1 MKDFYEERVTLCG
14 IRSLIASNIPLQL
27 PLKQELGQNMKD
39 QSSFGFWNDPPAF
52 NTYYPEAK
60 EDDFTAKDEE
70 FIQPLFRML
79 SNTVVISNRGLI
91 EFPVGVLKKSM
102 GLMVGQSLYP
112 NHDMRVGNELG
123 AVVDNIWQE
132 AYKVGDKT
140 IPAGINARLKIDA
153 KSHPNIARGINMDP
167 PSIHSVSCTVVY
179 RWKPS
184 HQFEKEWEFYEKM
197 GTYDEKGQL
206 VRKIATEILYYME
219 LSLVSHGADPFAKK
233 LDENGKI
240 VLPNFASSQ
249 SVKVDQTNFAYN
261 VDWRNLKSVLNEET
275 NSFNGLF
282 KLNINQDNQK
292 VMTPEE
298 IINLASQTLGLS
310 GLTAENIKTN
320 LEQYKA
326 NQDKL
331 VDPASL
337 KLGDITGW
345 DKIQE
350 SFSAMVTELTELRA
364 LKEKESFI
372 NAGEEYLNN
381 LRTEATN
388 FYKLS
393 LEEGKEEDEAIIAL
407 INKADVKEAKALLSQ
422 YQTQVEKDAPLTCQS
437 CGGHDISRAS
447 FKGNDNQE
455 DKDKK
460 NEGVKT
466 LDEIREH
473 FIYQRDFK
481 GESK

>member
-1 MKDFYEERVTLCG
+1 
-14 IRSLIASNIPLQL
+14 
-27 PLKQELGQNMKD
+27 
-39 QSSFGFWNDPPAF
+39 
-52 NTYYPEAK
+52 
-60 EDDFTAKDEE
+60 
-70 FIQPLFRML
+70 
-79 SNTVVISNRGLI
+79 
-91 EFPVGVLKKSM
+91 
-102 GLMVGQSLYP
+102 
-112 NHDMRVGNELG
+112 
-123 AVVDNIWQE
+123 
-132 AYKVGDKT
+132 
-140 IPAGINARLKIDA
+140 
-153 KSHPNIARGINMDP
+153 
-167 PSIHSVSCTVVY
+167 
-179 RWKPS
+179 
-184 HQFEKEWEFYEKM
+184 
-197 GTYDEKGQL
+197 
-206 VRKIATEILYYME
+206 ME

-292 VMTPEE
+292 VMTVEE

-337 KLGDITGW
+337 KLGDVTGW